1 MTSLS
6 LAAGDWGVVDY
17 AGNPVPGDPDA
28 VSSLASQ
35 FVDQAGQA
43 QERAERLT
51 SVHAS
56 NEGHMQ
62 GNYAENFDNILASL
76 PAHSSALGGAYQS
89 CAESL
94 NAFANDLGT
103 IQSQAAEALQRGT
116 EADAA
121 YRAALDEFCSEV
133 PLEFSGTGVWRGLN
147 AATAMELAEPMAEET
162 ENPELL
168 DWAAEIGQYAGEA
181 EDDRQ
186 GAIAAIGDLV
196 SDYQDANS
204 RCAQAIQNA
213 ASSVPSPVLSS

>member
-6 LAAGDWGVVDY
+6 LDAGDWEVVDY
-17 AGNPVPGDPDA
+17 TGNPVPGDPDA

-35 FVDQAGQA
+35 FLDQAGQA
-43 QERAERLT
+43 QQRATQLT

-56 NEGHMQ
+56 NVGHMQ
-62 GNYAENFDNILASL
+62 GNYAESFENILASL
-76 PAHSSALGGAYQS
+76 PAHSTALGETYQS
-89 CAESL
+89 CAEAL
-94 NAFANDLGT
+94 NAYATGLDT

-116 EADAA
+116 EADGA
-121 YRAALDEFCSEV
+121 YRAALDEFCSVV
-133 PLEFSGTGVWRGLN
+133 PLEFSGTGLWRGLN
-147 AATAMELAEPMAEET
+147 GATATELAEPMAEET

-186 GAIAAIGDLV
+186 AAVAAIGDLV

-213 ASSVPSPVLSS
+213 ASSVPSPQLSG